1 VDRIG
6 FVHESGPR
14 AGETAWLPR
23 LPATIGSD
31 PDADVVVPAAAARHA
46 VVFEREGSV
55 VLLDSGSAEGT
66 YLAGQLVQEAILRP
80 GDVIELGPGGPRLR
94 FERDGPSRAL
104 VRVHDPLMAVPAPA
118 DPFAPPASMSQT
130 LIRRYVAQSSRAFRR
145 ALVVAGVLA
154 AVLVGWAWRE
164 NRRFQAEL
172 VTLRQAMSQVEAER
186 RALEQRVD
194 AERRRGESE
203 RRSLEQRV
211 EDYRSREEDLR
222 ARLAGAAAGEVQ
234 TLRDELGS
242 TRQRIA
248 SLETERAA
256 GEQIIKQYGGGV
268 CLIQG
273 AYAFYDASGRPL
285 RYKEGADDHAAAGD
299 GRSVLTAEG
308 EGAVHTIEYYG
319 TGFLVQAGGLV
330 LTNRHV
336 AEPWWNDGPA
346 AAMQVQGYEPRFLY
360 LRAFFPRHNDPFDLR
375 LARSSGKYD
384 LALLRTSIRGAS
396 IPVLPLDQE
405 PKRTLPGQ
413 PVVVVG
419 YPTGLEAILA
429 KAESGVVRRIL
440 ESHGTDSERVTL
452 ALSRQGLIRPSTT
465 QGHIGDITRTDIVF
479 DAPSAQGG
487 SGGPVFNKFGQV
499 IAVEYAV
506 LQKFGGNSFGIP
518 IAYARELLAE
528 SSRPRT
534 DD

>member
-6 FVHESGPR
+6 FTHLSGPR

-31 PDADVVVPAAAARHA
+31 ADADIQVPETATRHA
-46 VVFEREGSV
+46 VVFERDGMV
-55 VLLDSGSAEGT
+55 VLLDSGSTEGT
-66 YLAGQLVQEAILRP
+66 FLAGQMVQETVLRA
-80 GDVIELGPGGPRLR
+80 GDVIELGPNGPRLR
-94 FERDGPSRAL
+94 FEHDGLGAL
-104 VRVHDPLMAVPAPA
+104 ARTHPTLLAVPVETPT
-118 DPFAPPASMSQT
+118 PLPVPASHT
-130 LIRRYVAQSSRAFRR
+130 LILRTMAQSSQAFRR
-145 ALVVAGVLA
+145 TVVVAGVVA
-154 AVLVGWAWRE
+154 AGLLGWTWRE
-164 NRRFQAEL
+164 NRRFQAEIT
-172 VTLRQAMSQVEAER
+172 TLRQTMGEVDAER

-194 AERRRGESE
+194 AERRRVDAE
-203 RRSLEQRV
+203 RSTLEQRI

-222 ARLAGAAAGEVQ
+222 TKLAGAAAGEVQ
-234 TLRDELGS
+234 TLRDELGT
-242 TRQRIA
+242 TRTRIA

-285 RYKEGADDHAAAGD
+285 RYKEGADEHAAAD
-299 GRSVLTAEG
+299 DATVLTPEG
-308 EGAVHTIEYYG
+308 EGAIHTIEYYG
-319 TGFLVQAGGLV
+319 TGFLVQSGGLV

-336 AEPWWNDGPA
+336 AEPWWNDGTA
-346 AAMQVQGYEPRFLY
+346 ATLEGQGFTPRFLY
-360 LRAFFPRHNDPFDLR
+360 LRAFFPRQHDPYELK
-375 LARSSGKYD
+375 LSRSSSKYD
-384 LALLRTSIRGAS
+384 LSLLKAQVRRGS
-396 IPVLPLDQE
+396 IPVLPLEQE
-405 PKRTLPGQ
+405 SRRTLPGQ

-452 ALSRQGLIRPSTT
+452 ALSKQGLIRPSTT

-518 IAYARELLAE
+518 IAYARELLADG
-528 SSRPRT
+528 RPRS

>member
-1 VDRIG
+1 VSRIG
-6 FVHESGPR
+6 LRHETGPR
-14 AGETAWLPR
+14 RGETAWLPR

-31 PDADVVVPAAAARHA
+31 ADADVRVPATAARHA

-55 VLLDSGSAEGT
+55 VLLDSGSAAGT
-66 YLAGQLVQEAILRP
+66 FVSGQPVQETILHP
-80 GDVIELGPGGPRLR
+80 GDLVTLGAGGPQLR
-94 FERDGPSRAL
+94 FEQD
-104 VRVHDPLMAVPAPA
+104 
-118 DPFAPPASMSQT
+118 PPAALTRAHGPLLATPVETIPATASQT
-130 LIRRYVAQSSRAFRR
+130 LILRVVAQSSRSFRR
-145 ALVVAGVLA
+145 AVAAAAVVAALLLA
-154 AVLVGWAWRE
+154 WTWRE
-164 NRRFQAEL
+164 NRRFRAEL
-172 VTLRQAMSQVEAER
+172 VTLRQAMGAVDLDR

-194 AERRRGESE
+194 AERRRGDAE
-203 RRSLEQRV
+203 RRTLEERI
-211 EDYRSREEDLR
+211 EDYRAREEDLR
-222 ARLAGAAAGEVQ
+222 TKLGEAAAGEVQ
-234 TLRDELGS
+234 TIRGELGT

-273 AYAFYDASGRPL
+273 AYAFYNADGQPL
-285 RYKEGADDHAAAGD
+285 RYKAGVDDHEEVET
-299 GRSVLTAEG
+299 SILTAEG
-308 EGAVHTIEYYG
+308 EGEIHTVEYYG
-319 TGFLVQAGGLV
+319 TGFLVKAGGLV

-336 AEPWWNDGPA
+336 AEPWWNDDTA
-346 AAMQVQGYEPRFLY
+346 TTLEAQGYQPRFLY
-360 LRAFFPRHNDPFDLR
+360 LRAFFPRHRDPFE
-375 LARSSGKYD
+375 LAPARTSQRYD
-384 LALLRTSIRGAS
+384 LALLRAS
-396 IPVLPLDQE
+396 LGSVRVPVLPLEQE
-405 PKRTLPGQ
+405 ARRNVPGQ

-429 KAESGVVRRIL
+429 KAETGVVRRIL

-452 ALSRQGLIRPSTT
+452 ALARQGLIRPSTT

-518 IAYARELLAE
+518 IAYARELLAQ

>member
-1 VDRIG
+1 VSRVG
-6 FVHESGPR
+6 FVHLSG
-14 AGETAWLPR
+14 ASEGQTAWLPR

-31 PDADVVVPAAAARHA
+31 ADADVVVPTSAARHA
-46 VVFEREGSV
+46 VVFERDGAV
-55 VLLDSGSAEGT
+55 VLLDSGSVAGT
-66 YLAGQLVQEAILRP
+66 YLAGQLVQETVLRS
-80 GDVIELGPGGPRLR
+80 GDVIALGPDGPRLR
-94 FERDGPSRAL
+94 FEREGQPSGLLRA
-104 VRVHDPLMAVPAPA
+104 HDPLLVPVAEP
-118 DPFAPPASMSQT
+118 APPASQT
-130 LIRRYVAQSSRAFRR
+130 LVLRAMAQSSRAFRR
-145 ALVVAGVLA
+145 TVVGAGVAGL
-154 AVLVGWAWRE
+154 LLLGWTWRE

-172 VTLRQAMSQVEAER
+172 VTLRQAMGQVETER

-194 AERRRGESE
+194 AERRRGDDE
-203 RRSLEQRV
+203 RQSLGQRI

-234 TLRDELGS
+234 TLRDEIG
-242 TRQRIA
+242 TTAQRIA

-256 GEQIIKQYGGGV
+256 GEQIIKQYGNGV

-273 AYAFYDASGRPL
+273 AYAFFDASGRPL
-285 RYKEGADDHAAAGD
+285 RYKEGADDHD
-299 GRSVLTAEG
+299 GADLSTVLSPEG
-308 EGAVHTIEYYG
+308 EGPVHTIEYYG

-336 AEPWWNDGPA
+336 AEPWWNDTTAVTLAG
-346 AAMQVQGYEPRFLY
+346 QGYKPRFLY
-360 LRAFFPRHNDPFDLR
+360 LRGFFPHQRDPFEFK
-375 LARSSGKYD
+375 LARTSEKYD
-384 LALLRTSIRGAS
+384 LALLHAAIRSGS
-396 IPVLPLDQE
+396 IPILPLEQE
-405 PKRTLPGQ
+405 SRRTLAGQ

-429 KAESGVVRRIL
+429 KAESGVVRKIL
-440 ESHGTDSERVTL
+440 ESHGTDSERVTM

-465 QGHIGDITRTDIVF
+465 QGHIGDITHTDIVF

-528 SSRPRT
+528 PSRPRS
-534 DD
+534 D

>member
-1 VDRIG
+1 MKRVG
-6 FVHESGPR
+6 FTHVSGPR
-14 AGETAWLPR
+14 AGETTWLPR

-31 PDADVVVPAAAARHA
+31 PDADIHVPATAARHA
-46 VVFEREGSV
+46 VVFERDGMA
-55 VLLDSGSAEGT
+55 VLLDSGSTEGT
-66 YLAGQLVQEAILRP
+66 FLAGQMVQETVLRA
-80 GDVIELGPGGPRLR
+80 GDVIELGPNGPRLQ
-94 FERDGPSRAL
+94 FEHDGQGTL
-104 VRVHDPLMAVPAPA
+104 VRTHPTLLAVPVEPPLPAPV
-118 DPFAPPASMSQT
+118 SHT
-130 LIRRYVAQSSRAFRR
+130 LILRRMAQSSRAFRR
-145 ALVVAGVLA
+145 TVVGAGIVAAGVL
-154 AVLVGWAWRE
+154 GWTWDQ

-172 VTLRQAMSQVEAER
+172 LTLRQAMGEVDAER

-194 AERRRGESE
+194 AERRRTDAERSALESRIE
-203 RRSLEQRV
+203 E
-211 EDYRSREEDLR
+211 YRSREEDLR
-222 ARLAGAAAGEVQ
+222 TKLAGAAAGEVQ
-234 TLRDELGS
+234 TLRDELGT
-242 TRQRIA
+242 TRQRIV

-273 AYAFYDASGRPL
+273 AYAFYDAGGRPL
-285 RYKEGADDHAAAGD
+285 RYKEGADDHAGD
-299 GRSVLTAEG
+299 APAVLTPEG
-308 EGAVHTIEYYG
+308 EGGIHTIEYYG
-319 TGFLVQAGGLV
+319 TGFLVQASGLV

-336 AEPWWNDGPA
+336 AEPWWNDTTA
-346 AAMQVQGYEPRFLY
+346 AALEGQGYSPRFLY
-360 LRAFFPRHNDPFDLR
+360 LRAFFPRQHDPFDLK
-375 LARSSGKYD
+375 LARSSSKYD
-384 LALLRTSIRGAS
+384 LSLLRASIRSGS

-518 IAYARELLAE
+518 IAYARELLANA
-528 SSRPRT
+528 RPRS

>member
-1 VDRIG
+1 VNRVG
-6 FVHESGPR
+6 FIHVGGPH
-14 AGETAWLPR
+14 AGQTAWLPR

-31 PDADVVVPAAAARHA
+31 PDADVLVPAVAPRHA
-46 VVFEREGSV
+46 VVFERDGAV
-55 VLLDSGSAEGT
+55 VLLDSGSALGT
-66 YLAGQLVQEAILRP
+66 FLAGQLVQETVLRP
-80 GDVIELGPGGPRLR
+80 GDVIELGTGGPQLR
-94 FERDGPSRAL
+94 FAHEGAPAAL
-104 VRVHDPLMAVPAPA
+104 VRLPTPILAVPVEAAHHGFP
-118 DPFAPPASMSQT
+118 SQT
-130 LIRRYVAQSSRAFRR
+130 LILRAVAHSSRAFRR
-145 ALVVAGVLA
+145 AVVAAGVVG
-154 AVLVGWAWRE
+154 AVLLGWTWRE
-164 NRRFQAEL
+164 NRRFKAEL
-172 VTLRQAMSQVEAER
+172 VTLRQAMSDQEAER
-186 RALEQRVD
+186 RVLEQRVD
-194 AERRRGESE
+194 AERRRVDAE
-203 RRSLEQRV
+203 RSTLAQRI
-211 EDYRSREEDLR
+211 EDYRSREEELR
-222 ARLAGAAAGEVQ
+222 TRLSAAAVGEVQ
-234 TLRDELGS
+234 VLRDELGT
-242 TRQRIA
+242 TRQRLA

-273 AYAFYDASGRPL
+273 AYAFYDGGGRPL
-285 RYKEGADDHAAAGD
+285 RYKEGADDHAAAD
-299 GRSVLTAEG
+299 TPTVLTPDG
-308 EGAVHTIEYYG
+308 EGAIHTIEYYG

-336 AEPWWNDGPA
+336 AEPWWNDSTA
-346 AAMQVQGYEPRFLY
+346 ATLEGQGYRARFLY
-360 LRAFFPRHNDPFDLR
+360 LRAFFPHQHDPFELKLER
-375 LARSSGKYD
+375 ASPKYD
-384 LALLRTSIRGAS
+384 LALLRTAVRGK

-487 SGGPVFNKFGQV
+487 SGGPVFNKYGQV

-518 IAYARELLAE
+518 IAYARELLGQA
-528 SSRPRT
+528 SRRGG

>member
-1 VDRIG
+1 MDRIG
-6 FVHESGPR
+6 FTHLSGPR

-31 PDADVVVPAAAARHA
+31 PDADVQVPATAMRHA
-46 VVFEREGSV
+46 VVFERDGMV
-55 VLLDSGSAEGT
+55 VLLDSGSTEGT
-66 YLAGQLVQEAILRP
+66 FLAGEMVQETILRA
-80 GDVIELGPGGPRLR
+80 GDVIELGPNGPRLR
-94 FERDGPSRAL
+94 FEHDGLGAL
-104 VRVHDPLMAVPAPA
+104 ARTHPTLLAVPVETPAPL
-118 DPFAPPASMSQT
+118 PVPVSHT
-130 LIRRYVAQSSRAFRR
+130 LILRTMAQSSRAFRR
-145 ALVVAGVLA
+145 TVVVAGVVA
-154 AVLVGWAWRE
+154 AGLLGWTWRE

-172 VTLRQAMSQVEAER
+172 STLRQTMGE
-186 RALEQRVD
+186 VD
-194 AERRRGESE
+194 AERRRVDAE
-203 RRSLEQRV
+203 RSTLEQRI
-211 EDYRSREEDLR
+211 EEYRSREEDLR
-222 ARLAGAAAGEVQ
+222 TKLAGAAAGEVQ
-234 TLRDELGS
+234 TLRDELGT
-242 TRQRIA
+242 TRTRIA

-256 GEQIIKQYGGGV
+256 GEQIIKQYGNGV

-273 AYAFYDASGRPL
+273 AYAFYDTNGRPL
-285 RYKEGADDHAAAGD
+285 RYKEGADDHAADDA
-299 GRSVLTAEG
+299 SAVLTPEG
-308 EGAVHTIEYYG
+308 EGAIHTIEYYG

-336 AEPWWNDGPA
+336 AEPWWNDSTA
-346 AAMQVQGYEPRFLY
+346 ATLEGQGYTPRFLY
-360 LRAFFPRHNDPFDLR
+360 LRAFFPRQHDPYELK
-375 LARSSGKYD
+375 LARSSSKYD
-384 LALLRTSIRGAS
+384 LSLLKAQVRGGS
-396 IPVLPLDQE
+396 IPVLPLEQE
-405 PKRTLPGQ
+405 SKRTLPGQ

-518 IAYARELLAE
+518 IAYARELLADG
-528 SSRPRT
+528 RPRS

>member
-1 VDRIG
+1 VSRVG
-6 FVHESGPR
+6 FSHVTGPR
-14 AGETAWLPR
+14 TGQTAWLPR
-23 LPATIGSD
+23 LPAIIGSD
-31 PDADVVVPAAAARHA
+31 PDADVLVPASATRHA
-46 VVFEREGSV
+46 VVFERDGV
-55 VLLDSGSAEGT
+55 VMLLDSGSAQGT
-66 YLAGQLVQEAILRP
+66 YLAGQMVQEAVLRP
-80 GDVIELGPGGPRLR
+80 GDVIELGQGGPRLR
-94 FERDGPSRAL
+94 FERDGPPRA
-104 VRVHDPLMAVPAPA
+104 VARDQGPLLAVG
-118 DPFAPPASMSQT
+118 DGAPPAPVTPT
-130 LIRRYVAQSSRAFRR
+130 LILRAVAQGSRAFRR
-145 ALVVAGVLA
+145 AVIAAGLVAALVL
-154 AVLVGWAWRE
+154 LWTWRE
-164 NRRFQAEL
+164 NRRLETEL
-172 VTLRQAMSQVEAER
+172 LMLRQEMGAVEAER
-186 RALEQRVD
+186 RAFERRVGSERRRLDDDRKTLEQRI
-194 AERRRGESE
+194 
-203 RRSLEQRV
+203 

-222 ARLAGAAAGEVQ
+222 TRLSGAAAGEVQ
-234 TLRDELGS
+234 TIRDELGS

-273 AYAFYDASGRPL
+273 AYAFYAAGGRPL
-285 RYKEGADDHAAAGD
+285 RYKEGVDDHAPAEGT
-299 GRSVLTAEG
+299 SVLTPEG

-319 TGFLVQAGGLV
+319 TGFLVKAGGLV

-336 AEPWWNDGPA
+336 AEPWWNDATA
-346 AAMQVQGYEPRFLY
+346 AALQGQGYEPRLLY
-360 LRAFFPRHNDPFDLR
+360 LRAFFPRHRDPFDLE
-375 LARSSGKYD
+375 LSRSSPRYD
-384 LALLRTSIRGAS
+384 LSLLRASLGAVKV
-396 IPVLPLDQE
+396 PVLPLEQE
-405 PKRTLPGQ
+405 AKRNVPGQ

-528 SSRPRT
+528 SPRPPT

>member
-1 VDRIG
+1 VNRVG
-6 FVHESGPR
+6 FTHVSGPR
-14 AGETAWLPR
+14 TGETAWLPR

-31 PDADVVVPAAAARHA
+31 PDADIQVPATAARHA
-46 VVFEREGSV
+46 VVFERDGMV

-66 YLAGQLVQEAILRP
+66 FLAGQMVQETILRA
-80 GDVIELGPGGPRLR
+80 GDVIELGPNGPRLR
-94 FERDGPSRAL
+94 FEHDGQGAL
-104 VRVHDPLMAVPAPA
+104 ARTHPTLLAVPVEPPLPAPV
-118 DPFAPPASMSQT
+118 SHT
-130 LIRRYVAQSSRAFRR
+130 LILRTMAQSSRAFRQT
-145 ALVVAGVLA
+145 VVAAGIVAAGVL
-154 AVLVGWAWRE
+154 GWTWHQ

-172 VTLRQAMSQVEAER
+172 LTLRQTMGEVDAER

-194 AERRRGESE
+194 AERRRTDAE
-203 RRSLEQRV
+203 RSTLASRI

-222 ARLAGAAAGEVQ
+222 TKLVGAAAGEVQ
-234 TLRDELGS
+234 TLRDELGT
-242 TRQRIA
+242 TRQRIV

-285 RYKEGADDHAAAGD
+285 RYKEGADDHAGD
-299 GRSVLTAEG
+299 DATAVLTPEG
-308 EGAVHTIEYYG
+308 EGAIHTIEYYG
-319 TGFLVQAGGLV
+319 TGFLVQASGLV

-336 AEPWWNDGPA
+336 AEPWWNDTTA
-346 AAMQVQGYEPRFLY
+346 AALEGQGYSPRFLY
-360 LRAFFPRHNDPFDLR
+360 LRAFFPRQHDPFELK
-375 LARSSGKYD
+375 LSRSSSKYD
-384 LALLRTSIRGAS
+384 LSLLRANVRSGS
-396 IPVLPLDQE
+396 IPVLPLEQE
-405 PKRTLPGQ
+405 SKRTLPGQ

-518 IAYARELLAE
+518 IAYARELLQGA
-528 SSRPRT
+528 RPRS

>member
-1 VDRIG
+1 VNRVG
-6 FVHESGPR
+6 FTHVSGPR
-14 AGETAWLPR
+14 AGETVWLPR

-31 PDADVVVPAAAARHA
+31 PDADIQVPATAARHA
-46 VVFEREGSV
+46 VVFERDGMV

-66 YLAGQLVQEAILRP
+66 FLAGQMVQETILRA
-80 GDVIELGPGGPRLR
+80 GDVLELGPNGPRLR
-94 FERDGPSRAL
+94 FEHDGQGAL
-104 VRVHDPLMAVPAPA
+104 ARTHPTLLAVPVVEPRLPAPV
-118 DPFAPPASMSQT
+118 SHT
-130 LIRRYVAQSSRAFRR
+130 LILRTMAQSSRAFRQTV
-145 ALVVAGVLA
+145 VVAGIA
-154 AVLVGWAWRE
+154 AAGLLGWTWHQ

-172 VTLRQAMSQVEAER
+172 LTLRQTMGEVDAER

-194 AERRRGESE
+194 AERRRTDAERSTLES
-203 RRSLEQRV
+203 RI

-222 ARLAGAAAGEVQ
+222 TKLAGAAAGEVQ
-234 TLRDELGS
+234 TLRDDLGT

-273 AYAFYDASGRPL
+273 AYAFYDATGRPL
-285 RYKEGADDHAAAGD
+285 RYKEGADDHAGD
-299 GRSVLTAEG
+299 DASAVLTPEG
-308 EGAVHTIEYYG
+308 EGAIHTIEYYG
-319 TGFLVQAGGLV
+319 TGFLVQASGLV

-336 AEPWWNDGPA
+336 AEPWWNDSTASALEG
-346 AAMQVQGYEPRFLY
+346 QGFTPRFLY
-360 LRAFFPRHNDPFDLR
+360 LRAFFPRQHDPFDLK
-375 LARSSGKYD
+375 LSRSSSKYD
-384 LALLRTSIRGAS
+384 LSLLRASIPSGS
-396 IPVLPLDQE
+396 IPVLPLEQE
-405 PKRTLPGQ
+405 SKRNMPGQ
-413 PVVVVG
+413 PVIVVG

-518 IAYARELLAE
+518 IAYARELLADA
-528 SSRPRT
+528 RPRS

>member
-1 VDRIG
+1 MNRVG
-6 FVHESGPR
+6 FTHVSGPR
-14 AGETAWLPR
+14 AGETVWLPR

-31 PDADVVVPAAAARHA
+31 PDADIQMPVTAARHA
-46 VVFEREGSV
+46 VVFERDGMV

-66 YLAGQLVQEAILRP
+66 FLAGQMVQETILRA
-80 GDVIELGPGGPRLR
+80 GDVLELGPNGPRLR
-94 FERDGPSRAL
+94 FEHDGQGAL
-104 VRVHDPLMAVPAPA
+104 VRAHPTLLAVPVVEPPLPAPV
-118 DPFAPPASMSQT
+118 SQT
-130 LIRRYVAQSSRAFRR
+130 LILRTMAQSSRAFRQTV
-145 ALVVAGVLA
+145 VVAGIA
-154 AVLVGWAWRE
+154 AAGLLGWTWHQ

-172 VTLRQAMSQVEAER
+172 LTLRQAMGEVDAER

-194 AERRRGESE
+194 AERRRTDAERSTLES
-203 RRSLEQRV
+203 RI
-211 EDYRSREEDLR
+211 EDYRAREEDLHTK
-222 ARLAGAAAGEVQ
+222 LAGAAAGEVQ
-234 TLRDELGS
+234 TLRDELGT

-273 AYAFYDASGRPL
+273 AYAFYDATGRPL
-285 RYKEGADDHAAAGD
+285 RYKEGADDHAGD
-299 GRSVLTAEG
+299 DATAVLTPEG
-308 EGAVHTIEYYG
+308 EGAIHTVEYYG
-319 TGFLVQAGGLV
+319 TGFLVQASGLV

-336 AEPWWNDGPA
+336 AEPWWNDTTASALEG
-346 AAMQVQGYEPRFLY
+346 QGFTPRFLY
-360 LRAFFPRHNDPFDLR
+360 LRAFFPRQHDPFDLK
-375 LARSSGKYD
+375 LSRSSSKYD
-384 LALLRTSIRGAS
+384 LSLLRASIPSGS
-396 IPVLPLDQE
+396 IPVLPLEQE
-405 PKRTLPGQ
+405 SKRNMPGQ
-413 PVVVVG
+413 PVIVVG

-518 IAYARELLAE
+518 IAYARELLADA
-528 SSRPRT
+528 RPHS

>member
-1 VDRIG
+1 VSRIG
-6 FVHESGPR
+6 FRHVTGPR
-14 AGETAWLPR
+14 SGETAWLPR

-31 PDADVVVPAAAARHA
+31 ADADLRVPATAARHA
-46 VVFEREGSV
+46 VVFEREGAV

-66 YLAGQLVQEAILRP
+66 FVSGQPVQEAILQP
-80 GDVIELGPGGPRLR
+80 GDVIALGRGGPQLR
-94 FERDGPSRAL
+94 FEQDAPAALTRAHGPLLAL
-104 VRVHDPLMAVPAPA
+104 PVEAVPAA
-118 DPFAPPASMSQT
+118 SQT
-130 LIRRYVAQSSRAFRR
+130 LILRVVAQSSRTFRR
-145 ALVVAGVLA
+145 AVVAA
-154 AVLVGWAWRE
+154 AVVAALLLAWTWRE
-164 NRRFQAEL
+164 NRRFRAEL
-172 VTLRQAMSQVEAER
+172 VTLREAMGTVQMER

-194 AERRRGESE
+194 AERRRGDAE
-203 RRSLEQRV
+203 RRTLEERI

-222 ARLAGAAAGEVQ
+222 TKLGEAAAGEVQ
-234 TLRDELGS
+234 TIRDELGT
-242 TRQRIA
+242 TRQRIV

-273 AYAFYDASGRPL
+273 AYAFYNAEGKPL
-285 RYKEGADDHAAAGD
+285 RYKEGADDHVEAD
-299 GRSVLTAEG
+299 DTSVLTPEG
-308 EGAVHTIEYYG
+308 EGAVHTVEYYG
-319 TGFLVQAGGLV
+319 TGFLVKAGGLV

-336 AEPWWNDGPA
+336 AEPWWNDTTA
-346 AAMQVQGYEPRFLY
+346 ATLEGQGYRPRFLY
-360 LRAFFPRHNDPFDLR
+360 LRAFFPRHHDPFDLAP
-375 LARSSGKYD
+375 ARTSPRYD
-384 LALLRTSIRGAS
+384 LSLLRAS
-396 IPVLPLDQE
+396 LGSVSVPVLPLE
-405 PKRTLPGQ
+405 AEARRNLPGQ

-518 IAYARELLAE
+518 IAYARELLAQ
-528 SSRPRT
+528 SPGPRA

>member
-1 VDRIG
+1 VNRVG
-6 FVHESGPR
+6 FTYVSGPR
-14 AGETAWLPR
+14 TGETAWLPR

-31 PDADVVVPAAAARHA
+31 PDADIQVPAAAARHA
-46 VVFEREGSV
+46 VVFERDGTV
-55 VLLDSGSAEGT
+55 VLLDSGSAQGT
-66 YLAGQLVQEAILRP
+66 FLAGQLVQEATLRA
-80 GDVIELGPGGPRLR
+80 GDVIALGPGGPRLR
-94 FERDGPSRAL
+94 FERDGLPSSALARA
-104 VRVHDPLMAVPAPA
+104 HEPLLAVPVEADLPAPL
-118 DPFAPPASMSQT
+118 SHT
-130 LIRRYVAQSSRAFRR
+130 LVLRAMAQSSRAFRR
-145 ALVVAGVLA
+145 TVMAAGILA
-154 AVLVGWAWRE
+154 ALLLGWTWRE

-172 VTLRQAMSQVEAER
+172 ATLRQTMGE
-186 RALEQRVD
+186 VD
-194 AERRRGESE
+194 AERRT
-203 RRSLEQRV
+203 LEQRV
-211 EDYRSREEDLR
+211 NAERRRADAERRTLEQRIEDYRSHEEDLR
-222 ARLAGAAAGEVQ
+222 TKLAGAAAGEVQ
-234 TLRDELGS
+234 TLRDELGT

-248 SLETERAA
+248 SLETERAV
-256 GEQIIKQYGGGV
+256 GEEIIKQYGGGV

-285 RYKEGADDHAAAGD
+285 RYKEGADDHAGD
-299 GRSVLTAEG
+299 DATAVLTPEG
-308 EGAVHTIEYYG
+308 EGAIHTIEYYG
-319 TGFLVQAGGLV
+319 TGFLVQSGGLI

-336 AEPWWNDGPA
+336 AEPWWNDSTA
-346 AAMQVQGYEPRFLY
+346 AALEKQGYSPRFLY
-360 LRAFFPRHNDPFDLR
+360 LRAFFPRQHDPYELK
-375 LARSSGKYD
+375 LSRSSSKYD
-384 LALLRTSIRGAS
+384 LSLLRAAIRGN
-396 IPVLPLDQE
+396 IPVLPLEQE
-405 PKRTLPGQ
+405 SKRTLPGQ

-487 SGGPVFNKFGQV
+487 SGGPVFNKFGRV

-506 LQKFGGNSFGIP
+506 LQKFGGNSFGVP

-528 SSRPRT
+528 ARPRG

>member
-1 VDRIG
+1 VNRVG
-6 FVHESGPR
+6 FTYVSGPR

-31 PDADVVVPAAAARHA
+31 PDADIRVPDTAARHA
-46 VVFEREGSV
+46 VVFERDGMV
-55 VLLDSGSAEGT
+55 VLLDSGSMEGT
-66 YLAGQLVQEAILRP
+66 FLAGQMVQETILRG
-80 GDVIELGPGGPRLR
+80 GDVIELGPHGPRLR
-94 FERDGPSRAL
+94 FENDGQGSLARTHPTL
-104 VRVHDPLMAVPAPA
+104 LAVPVEDALLAPA
-118 DPFAPPASMSQT
+118 PVSHT
-130 LIRRYVAQSSRAFRR
+130 LILRSMAQSSRAFRR
-145 ALVVAGVLA
+145 TVVVAGVVA
-154 AVLVGWAWRE
+154 AGVLGWAWRE
-164 NRRFQAEL
+164 NRRFQSEL
-172 VTLRQAMSQVEAER
+172 LTLRQTMGEVDADR
-186 RALEQRVD
+186 RALEERVD
-194 AERRRGESE
+194 AERRRTDAE
-203 RRSLEQRV
+203 RSTLAQRI

-222 ARLAGAAAGEVQ
+222 TKLTGAAAGEVQ
-234 TLRDELGS
+234 TLRDELGT
-242 TRQRIA
+242 TRQRIV

-273 AYAFYDASGRPL
+273 AYAFYDAGGRPL
-285 RYKEGADDHAAAGD
+285 RYKEGADDHAGD
-299 GRSVLTAEG
+299 DATAVLTPDG
-308 EGAVHTIEYYG
+308 EGAIHTIEYYG
-319 TGFLVQAGGLV
+319 TGFLVQASGLV

-336 AEPWWNDGPA
+336 AEPWWNDSTA
-346 AAMQVQGYEPRFLY
+346 AALEGQGYTPRFLY
-360 LRAFFPRHNDPFDLR
+360 LRAFFPRQRDPFELK
-375 LARSSGKYD
+375 LSRSSSKYD
-384 LALLRTSIRGAS
+384 LSLLRASIRSGT
-396 IPVLPLDQE
+396 IPVLPLEQE
-405 PKRTLPGQ
+405 SKRTLPGQ

-487 SGGPVFNKFGQV
+487 SGGPVFNRFGQV

-518 IAYARELLAE
+518 IAYARELLADT
-528 SSRPRT
+528 RPRS